1 MTALSFRQV
10 RDRLNLSSDD
20 DLLSLIARVPQWTDT
35 GAFVDI
41 YSPGMYG
48 HEYRRD
54 GVPLSLDGDSDRYI
68 SEEVGPLRLRMW
80 VTREDYRSACHIS
93 APVSPFAYR
102 RVLWGD
108 EETYDYGA
116 EPDSPDTPPHRI
128 RLFAGGAFRVWG
140 VELTDDMVTFRLA
153 PWRWQQPGVMPLYWQ
168 VTRPLPEAL
177 TDVMTIC
184 DSGFNILKRLLASS
198 TSDAKQLHDA
208 NTTAVDQPPAKG
220 NTTPVATDT
229 AAQDTP
235 YTITDFLTPGGKQA
249 SGVVAYRRVL
259 AVLVGHV
266 IRQPVKTI
274 DDLPARLYE
283 MRPGGEFQAVI
294 NAWLADLSDDER
306 QHVREIAGVS
316 ADSWPD
322 CTRGDETSEHLT
334 RMIWLCLAKLHGVA
348 AVYDTDVKERA
359 NKCRNTYGKYCPFCI
374 THGEH
379 RCSHT
384 SGCVVIVDPKSIYKR
399 MLNLPRL
406 IKEA

>member
-1 MTALSFRQV
+1 MTALPFRQV

-20 DLLSLIARVPQWTDT
+20 DLLSLIARVPQWKDT
-35 GAFVDI
+35 GSFVDI

-283 MRPGGEFQAVI
+283 MRPGGESQAVI

-334 RMIWLCLAKLHGVA
+334 RMIWLCLATLHGVA
-348 AVYDTDVKERA
+348 AVYDTDVKARA

-384 SGCVVIVDPKSIYKR
+384 SGCVGIVDPKSIYKR

>member
-1 MTALSFRQV
+1 MTALPFRQV

-20 DLLSLIARVPQWTDT
+20 DLLSLIARVPQWKDT

-184 DSGFNILKRLLASS
+184 DSGFNILKRLLARS
-198 TSDAKQLHDA
+198 TSDAKQQHDV

-220 NTTPVATDT
+220 NTMPAETDDFFGPRGKPAGRAALACLVVGVTQTHYVAPLCKVYDE
-229 AAQDTP
+229 
-235 YTITDFLTPGGKQA
+235 LKPGGA
-249 SGVVAYRRVL
+249 FRGVIDEWLRALPPEMQNNAARITGIRAGDWTAY
-259 AVLVGHV
+259 
-266 IRQPVKTI
+266 
-274 DDLPARLYE
+274 D
-283 MRPGGEFQAVI
+283 
-294 NAWLADLSDDER
+294 NAP
-306 QHVREIAGVS
+306 
-316 ADSWPD
+316 DSE
-322 CTRGDETSEHLT
+322 GSILG
-334 RMIWLCLAKLHGVA
+334 MIWLCLAYLEGLPEAHAAGKKPARNVRCAYEHIETAHKKQGKCWA
-348 AVYDTDVKERA
+348 AVS
-359 NKCRNTYGKYCPFCI
+359 NTAVDGWFK
-374 THGEH
+374 TWAKRRSELRKTGE
-379 RCSHT
+379 SKT
-384 SGCVVIVDPKSIYKR
+384 ILWDK
-399 MLNLPRL
+399 
-406 IKEA
+406 